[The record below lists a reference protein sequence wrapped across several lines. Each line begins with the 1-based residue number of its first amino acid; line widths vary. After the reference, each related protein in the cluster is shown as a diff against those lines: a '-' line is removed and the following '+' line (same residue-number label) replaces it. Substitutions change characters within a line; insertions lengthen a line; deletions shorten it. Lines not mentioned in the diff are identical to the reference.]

1 MHNVDQAGETR
12 NTCKPSSVSHKTET
26 VSVLLPEPKLSIGGK
41 VIKRRRPSW
50 SASLC
55 NTVAGLAGIGQE
67 VRHVG

>member
-1 MHNVDQAGETR
+1 MYTKRGDTR
-12 NTCKPSSVSHKTET
+12 NICNPPNPTGRE
-26 VSVLLPEPKLSIGGK
+26 PELTKGGK
-41 VIKRRRPSW
+41 VIKRRRPHW